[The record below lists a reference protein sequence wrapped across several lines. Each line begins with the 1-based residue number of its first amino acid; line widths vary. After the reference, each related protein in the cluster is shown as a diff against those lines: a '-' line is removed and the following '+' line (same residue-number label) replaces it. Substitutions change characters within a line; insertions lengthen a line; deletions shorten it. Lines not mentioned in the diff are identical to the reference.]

1 MKDALYRRGAK
12 TRREVL
18 GAGRE
23 RQIAA
28 TEDDFSEPLRE
39 FTTRYVWGEFW
50 SSKGLPRKTRSLIN
64 VALLAALKCRHELKV
79 HIRAALNNGCTRAEI
94 REVFRQCAIYAGVP
108 VMRDAVTLAQ
118 EVFAEDG
125 PQPAKRRRAART
137 RRASRQDARTAA

>member
-1 MKDALYRRGAK
+1 MKDALYRRGMR
-12 TRREVL
+12 TRRQVL
-18 GAGRE
+18 GEARE
-23 RQIAA
+23 RQIES
-28 TEDDFSEPLRE
+28 TEDDFSAPLRE

-79 HIRAALNNGCTRAEI
+79 HVRGALNNGCTPAEI

-118 EVFAEDG
+118 EVFAENAQR
-125 PQPAKRRRAART
+125 PRPRSARARSRRAP
-137 RRASRQDARTAA
+137 